1 MSDSDDGLDDILNRA
16 SSPIRPPPSSSDNN
30 DPSSPGPSS
39 MDDSQDP
46 GPTIPPSN
54 GLLPPV
60 AANPRKRP
68 AEDVTQL
75 ANTVARKIKLSA
87 DDREAVLRFAKVESH
102 PFSAPHLL
110 GLNIVV
116 GPVR

>member
-1 MSDSDDGLDDILNRA
+1 
-16 SSPIRPPPSSSDNN
+16 
-30 DPSSPGPSS
+30 

-46 GPTIPPSN
+46 GPTIPPSD